1 MNDREQI
8 RQLYLA
14 MCNAMIAKDTSTLAM
29 MHADDYVLTHM
40 TGARQTKREYLDAI
54 ADGTL
59 NYYSAQHDSIDIT
72 LDGDSASVIGRSRIN
87 AAVYGGG
94 RHTWRLQSHL
104 ILAKRNGL
112 WLIISSTVSTY

>member
-1 MNDREQI
+1 
-8 RQLYLA
+8 

>member
-29 MHADDYVLTHM
+29 VHADDYVLTHM

-104 ILAKRNGL
+104 TLAKRNGL